1 MGRRSNAAVAK
12 WLEKQ
17 EWFDAWVENMRQQ
30 DVENAEEYIRG
41 FWGEITLVNSFIW
54 LATPEGE
61 DYWEDINKQ
70 FLEWYNEN

>member
-1 MGRRSNAAVAK
+1 
-12 WLEKQ
+12 
-17 EWFDAWVENMRQQ
+17 MRLQ

>member
-17 EWFDAWVENMRQQ
+17 EWFDAWVENMRLQ

-41 FWGEITLVNSFIW
+41 FGVKSR
-54 LATPEGE
+54 
-61 DYWEDINKQ
+61 
-70 FLEWYNEN
+70 